1 MTAIRYRVDAG
12 IAWLTMNNP
21 PLNALS
27 HELRLGIV
35 AALDQA
41 LADSKVRAIVL
52 TGNDR
57 AFSSGADIKEFAGG
71 AFYAEPFLPAVC
83 DIVEAASKPVIAAI
97 SGACMGGGLE
107 LALGCHY
114 RVALADAK
122 ISFPEV
128 KLGLI
133 PGAGGTQRFPR
144 LVGLETA
151 INMVVS
157 GATVPAA
164 AFKGSALFDVLV
176 KEDLAGAATGFAR
189 QLIQEDKPIRRV
201 RDLKVSHP
209 QAEAFL
215 QFAKQG
221 VMSVARGLVAP
232 LKALEAVGVSVSQ
245 KYETGIATE
254 QRIFAELMV
263 SEESK
268 ALRHA
273 FFAERAASKVSGLD
287 ESTPQRKVASVA
299 VVGAGTMGG
308 GIAICFAN
316 AGIPVTLLEAKQE
329 NLDRGMAG
337 IRKNYEGAVAKGK
350 MKPEDAQQRAA
361 LITPVLDFSA
371 AKDADLIIEAVFED
385 LAVKKDV
392 FQRIDAVAKRGAIL
406 ATNTSTLDVDQ
417 IAAFTRRPGDVLGL
431 HFFSPANV
439 MRLLEVVRAK
449 RTSADALATAM
460 TVARKIGKTAVVAGV
475 CDGFIGNRM
484 INAYSQQALL
494 MLEEGASPQQV
505 DKAIEKFGF
514 AMGPFRMSDLA
525 GNDISWHIRKRHYA
539 EHPQQRRMRI
549 ADRVCEL
556 GRFGQMSGLG
566 WYRYETGKRD
576 ALPDPVIDEII
587 QEERAALKIEPRKI
601 GDAEIV
607 DRLVYALVN
616 EGARILEEG
625 IAQRASDIDVVYLM
639 GYGFPVHRGGPMF
652 HASRMG
658 LKNVLRRMKEFA
670 GNPRGDAAFWKP
682 AALIARLA
690 AEGRTFDDAPGKA
703 ERAAD
708 KPAKSAVQAKGG
720 GEGNDAR
727 GTRAGSKAPA
737 TGKSRVRGKA
747 SSRIRPKSKMKAKA
761 RGKAT
766 ARSKGGRRG

>member
-1 MTAIRYRVDAG
+1 MTAVRYKVDAG
-12 IAWLTMNNP
+12 IAWLTLNNP

-27 HELRLGIV
+27 HELRTGIV
-35 AALDQA
+35 AALDKA
-41 LADSKVRAIVL
+41 LADAKVRAVVL
-52 TGNDR
+52 SGNER
-57 AFSSGADIKEFAGG
+57 AFSSGADIKEFSGG

-83 DIVEAASKPVIAAI
+83 DIIEAAGKPVVAAI

-151 INMVVS
+151 ANMIVS
-157 GATVPAA
+157 GATMPAA
-164 AFKGSALFDVLV
+164 AFKGSALFDVIT
-176 KEDLAGAATGFAR
+176 KEDLPRAARDFALA
-189 QLIQEDKPIRRV
+189 LIKAAKPIRRV
-201 RDLKVSHP
+201 RDLAVNHP

-221 VMSVARGLVAP
+221 VASVSRGLPAP
-232 LKALEAVGVSVSQ
+232 GRALEAVGASVGQ
-245 KYETGIATE
+245 KFDAGMAVER
-254 QRIFAELMV
+254 RIFSELMI

-273 FFAERAASKVSGLD
+273 FFAERAASKVNGLTD
-287 ESTPQRKVASVA
+287 KTVARKVNSVA

-308 GIAICFAN
+308 GIAMCFAN
-316 AGIPVTLLEAKQE
+316 AGIPVILLEAKQE
-329 NLDRGMAG
+329 ALDRGVAG

-350 MKPEDAQQRAA
+350 LKPEDAEKRGA
-361 LITPVLDFSA
+361 LIKPSLDFTA
-371 AKDADLIIEAVFED
+371 AKDADLLIEAVFED
-385 LAVKKDV
+385 LAVKKEV
-392 FQRIDAVAKRGAIL
+392 FRKLESIARRGAIL
-406 ATNTSTLDVDQ
+406 ATNTSTLDVDR
-417 IAAFTRRPGDVLGL
+417 IAAFTKRPGDVLGL

-439 MRLLEVVRAK
+439 MRLLEVVRAEK
-449 RTSADALATAM
+449 TRPEVLATAM
-460 TVARKIGKTAVVAGV
+460 AVAKKIGKTAVVSGV

-539 EHPQQRRMRI
+539 EHPRQRKMRI

-556 GRFGQMSGLG
+556 GRFGQKTGLG
-566 WYRYETGKRD
+566 WYRYEPGKRD
-576 ALPDPVIDEII
+576 ALPDPVVDAII
-587 QEERAALKIEPRKI
+587 QEERQALKLQPRRLA
-601 GDAEIV
+601 DAEIV
-607 DRLVYALVN
+607 DRLLYALVN

-625 IAQRASDIDVVYLM
+625 IAQRASDIDVVYLF
-639 GYGFPVHRGGPMF
+639 GYGFPPQRGGPMF
-652 HASRMG
+652 HASSVG
-658 LKNVLRRMKEFA
+658 LQQVLRRMKEFA
-670 GNPRGDAAFWKP
+670 ANPHADPRFWKP
-682 AALIARLA
+682 AALITSLA
-690 AEGRTFDDAPGKA
+690 AAGRNFD
-703 ERAAD
+703 AAVV
-708 KPAKSAVQAKGG
+708 K
-720 GEGNDAR
+720 
-727 GTRAGSKAPA
+727 
-737 TGKSRVRGKA
+737 
-747 SSRIRPKSKMKAKA
+747 
-761 RGKAT
+761 
-766 ARSKGGRRG
+766 KGGRRG